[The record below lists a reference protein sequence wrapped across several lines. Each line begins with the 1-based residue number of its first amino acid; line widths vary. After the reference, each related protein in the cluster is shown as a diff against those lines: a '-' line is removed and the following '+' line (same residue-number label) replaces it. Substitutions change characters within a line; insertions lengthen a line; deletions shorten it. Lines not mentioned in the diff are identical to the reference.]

1 MADAADTTATE
12 TADAAPAASVINTPI
27 AADPAAAA
35 SETPAGDTPAAEPAK
50 EDTTGDKSDGAP
62 EAYETFTLPEGVEVD
77 EATLGEAA
85 AMFKDIGLPQDKA
98 QKLVDFY
105 TGKLAAAAEA
115 PQKLWEA
122 TQADWQGKVRADPEI
137 GGTKLDATIATAAK
151 AIDKFGGTALRDAL
165 DITGAGNHPEIIR
178 FFSRVGA
185 SLSEA
190 DFVTGS
196 PKGGA
201 GARQTTANALYP
213 TDPFKPQ
220 E

>member
-1 MADAADTTATE
+1 MADPADITAAPVADAAPPSVINTPPA
-12 TADAAPAASVINTPI
+12 ADAAPAATDPPAGDAPATEPTP
-27 AADPAAAA
+27 DKPD
-35 SETPAGDTPAAEPAK
+35 GDTPA
-50 EDTTGDKSDGAP
+50 GAP
-62 EAYETFTLPEGVEVD
+62 EAYETFTLPEGVEID
-77 EATLGEAA
+77 EATLGEAT

-122 TQADWQGKVRADPEI
+122 TQADWQGQVRADPEI
-137 GGTKLDATIATAAK
+137 GGAKLDATIATAAK
-151 AIDKFGGTALRDAL
+151 AIDKFGGTELRAAL
-165 DITGAGNHPEIIR
+165 DITGAGNHPEVIR
-178 FFSRVGA
+178 FFARVGA

-190 DFVTGS
+190 DFVAGN
-196 PKGGA
+196 PKGAA
-201 GARQTTANALYP
+201 GTKQTVANVLYP

>member
-1 MADAADTTATE
+1 MADPIDTTAAPA
-12 TADAAPAASVINTPI
+12 ADAAPAPSVINTP
-27 AADPAAAA
+27 
-35 SETPAGDTPAAEPAK
+35 PAGDPAPAASDPPAGDPPAGEPAK
-50 EDTTGDKSDGAP
+50 DDTTGDKPAGAP
-62 EAYETFTLPEGVEVD
+62 EVYETFTLPEGVAVD
-77 EATLGEAA
+77 EATLGEAT

-105 TGKLAAAAEA
+105 TGKLAAVADA

-137 GGTKLDATIATAAK
+137 GGAKLDATIATAAK

-178 FFSRVGA
+178 FFARVGA

-196 PKGGA
+196 PKGSAA
-201 GARQTTANALYP
+201 GKMSAADVMYP
-213 TDPFKPQ
+213 TDPFKS
-220 E
+220 